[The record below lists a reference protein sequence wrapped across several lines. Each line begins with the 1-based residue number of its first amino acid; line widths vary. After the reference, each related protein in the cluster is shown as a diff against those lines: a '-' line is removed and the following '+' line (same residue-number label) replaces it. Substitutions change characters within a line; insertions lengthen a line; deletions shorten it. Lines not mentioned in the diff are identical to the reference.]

1 MPHLRCL
8 ASPPANHQ
16 RRITLWMRQLGP
28 LPQALIAAALVGSC
42 AEPTRPAG
50 EERAGPAAA
59 PAAGFVATT
68 RVTVDGNRFR
78 INGAITYRGAPAEG
92 QLMNVRM
99 VHAVFE
105 DTNRPEFDPAAN
117 TQEFVARM
125 PEYVS
130 LGVRAFTV
138 GLQGGW
144 PGYLDFINTAFLKNG
159 DLKPTYLARV
169 AKVIE
174 RADALGAV
182 IILVLYYQRQ
192 DHLLQDGQAIRN
204 GVARTADWLRQKGYR
219 NVILEVVNEYKHRG
233 FQHDILHSD
242 ASVAD
247 LIRLARQRY
256 PGLLVS
262 ASHVRNGKISA
273 RVAGASD
280 LIIVHYNSLTLSE
293 FSDSVKAIR
302 RAYPGKPILCNED
315 QRVGSA
321 AAAAASASVR
331 VEASYGLMLERQ
343 NQHYPF
349 EFHGRADDPVVYDRY
364 VALTR

>member
-1 MPHLRCL
+1 MSAIR
-8 ASPPANHQ
+8 AAKIPAAVT
-16 RRITLWMRQLGP
+16 R
-28 LPQALIAAALVGSC
+28 ALIAPALLASC
-42 AEPTRPAG
+42 AEPTRPVAEG
-50 EERAGPAAA
+50 RVGPAEL
-59 PAAGFVATT
+59 PPAGFVATT
-68 RVTVDGNRFR
+68 RITVDGTRFR
-78 INGAITYRGAPAEG
+78 INGAITYRGRPAEG

-144 PGYLDFINTAFLKNG
+144 PGYPGFINSAFLKNG

-174 RADALGAV
+174 RADALGSV

-192 DHLLQDGQAIRN
+192 DHLLENDQAIRN
-204 GVARTADWLRQKGYR
+204 GVAKTAVWLRQKGYR
-219 NVILEVVNEYKHRG
+219 NVILEVVNEYMHRG
-233 FQHDILHSD
+233 FEHPVLRSD

-247 LIRLARQRY
+247 LIRLAQDRY

-273 RVAGASD
+273 RVAAASD
-280 LIIVHYNSLTLSE
+280 VIMVHYNSLSLSE
-293 FSDSVKAIR
+293 IADSVKAIR
-302 RAYPGKPILCNED
+302 RAYPGKPILSNED

-321 AAAAASASVR
+321 AAAAASTSVK
-331 VEASYGLMLERQ
+331 VGASYGLMLERQ
-343 NQHYPF
+343 NQHFPF
-349 EFHGRADDPVVYDRY
+349 EFEGRADDPVVYDRY

>member
-1 MPHLRCL
+1 MSAFQPVGFR
-8 ASPPANHQ
+8 
-16 RRITLWMRQLGP
+16 GVV
-28 LPQALIAAALVGSC
+28 PQALLAAALVASC
-42 AEPTRPAG
+42 AEPTRPVG
-50 EERAGPAAA
+50 EDRVGPADAS
-59 PAAGFVATT
+59 PAGYVATT
-68 RVTVDGNRFR
+68 RVTVDGTRFR
-78 INGAITYRGAPAEG
+78 INGAITYRGKPAEG

-117 TQEFVARM
+117 TQEFIGRM
-125 PEYVS
+125 PAYVS
-130 LGVRAFTV
+130 LGVRAFTI

-144 PGYLDFINTAFLKNG
+144 PGYLDFINSAFLRNG
-159 DLKPTYLARV
+159 DLKPTYMARV

-192 DHLLQDGQAIRN
+192 DHLLADAQAIRN
-204 GVARTADWLRQKGYR
+204 GVAKTADWLRQKGYR

-233 FQHDILHSD
+233 FEHPILHSD

-273 RVAGASD
+273 RVGAASD
-280 LIIVHYNSLTLSE
+280 LIIVHYNSLTLAE
-293 FSDSVKAIR
+293 IADSVRAIR

-321 AAAAASASVR
+321 AAAAASASVQ
-331 VEASYGLMLERQ
+331 VGASYGLMLERQ

-349 EFHGRADDPVVYDRY
+349 RFEGRADDPVVYDRY

>member
-1 MPHLRCL
+1 MSAVLSVEIR
-8 ASPPANHQ
+8 
-16 RRITLWMRQLGP
+16 GP
-28 LPQALIAAALVGSC
+28 VPKALLAAALVTSC
-42 AEPTRPAG
+42 AEPTRPVG
-50 EERAGPAAA
+50 EDRVGPAEA
-59 PAAGFVATT
+59 PPAGFVAVT
-68 RVTVDGNRFR
+68 RVTVDGTRFR
-78 INGAITYRGAPAEG
+78 INGAVTYRGKPAEG

-99 VHAVFE
+99 VQAVFE
-105 DTNRPEFDPAAN
+105 DTNSPSFDPAAN

-130 LGVRAFTV
+130 LGVRAFTI

-144 PGYLDFINTAFLKNG
+144 PGYPGFINTAFLKNG

-182 IILVLYYQRQ
+182 VILVLYYQRQ
-192 DHLLQDGQAIRN
+192 DHLLQDAQAIRN
-204 GVARTADWLRQKGYR
+204 GVAKTADWLRQKGYR

-233 FQHDILHSD
+233 FEHAILHSD

-273 RVAGASD
+273 RVAAASD
-280 LIIVHYNSLTLSE
+280 LIVVHYNSLTLSE
-293 FSDSVKAIR
+293 IADSVRAIR

-321 AAAAASASVR
+321 AAAAASASVL
-331 VEASYGLMLERQ
+331 VGASYGLMLERQ
-343 NQHYPF
+343 NQHFPF
-349 EFHGRADDPVVYDRY
+349 EFEGRADDPVVYDRY
-364 VALTR
+364 ASLTR

>member
-1 MPHLRCL
+1 MSTIR
-8 ASPPANHQ
+8 AAKVPPAV
-16 RRITLWMRQLGP
+16 
-28 LPQALIAAALVGSC
+28 PQSLLVAALLASC
-42 AEPTRPAG
+42 AEPTRPVF
-50 EERAGPAAA
+50 EDRIGPAEA
-59 PAAGFVATT
+59 PPARFVATT
-68 RVTVDGNRFR
+68 RVTVDGTRFR
-78 INGAITYRGAPAEG
+78 INGAITYRGKPAEG

-144 PGYLDFINTAFLKNG
+144 PGYPGFINTAFLKNG

-192 DHLLQDGQAIRN
+192 DHLLENDQAIRN
-204 GVARTADWLRQKGYR
+204 GVAKTAVWLRQKGYR
-219 NVILEVVNEYKHRG
+219 NVILEVVNEYMHRG
-233 FQHDILHSD
+233 FGHPVLRSD
-242 ASVAD
+242 AAVAD
-247 LIRLARQRY
+247 LIRLARERY

-273 RVAGASD
+273 RVAAASD
-280 LIIVHYNSLTLSE
+280 VIIVHYNSLSLAE
-293 FSDSVKAIR
+293 IADSVKAIR
-302 RAYPGKPILCNED
+302 RAYPAKPILANED
-315 QRVGSA
+315 RRVGSA
-321 AAAAASASVR
+321 SAAAASASVK
-331 VEASYGLMLERQ
+331 VGASYGLMLERQ
-343 NQHYPF
+343 NQHFPF
-349 EFHGRADDPVVYDRY
+349 EFEGRADDPIVYDRY
-364 VALTR
+364 VALTQ

>member
-1 MPHLRCL
+1 MRSVSLTCVPRSLVIRGAVPRALL
-8 ASPPANHQ
+8 AA
-16 RRITLWMRQLGP
+16 TLL
-28 LPQALIAAALVGSC
+28 ASC
-42 AEPTRPAG
+42 AEPTTPPGEDGMAPAG
-50 EERAGPAAA
+50 APPAGY
-59 PAAGFVATT
+59 VAKT
-68 RVTVDGNRFR
+68 RVTVDGTRFR
-78 INGAITYRGAPAEG
+78 INGDITYRGKPAEG

-105 DTNRPEFDPAAN
+105 DTNRPEFDAAAN

-130 LGVRAFTV
+130 LGVRAFTI

-144 PGYLDFINTAFLKNG
+144 PGYPGFVNSAFLRNG
-159 DLKPTYLARV
+159 DLKSTYMSRVARV
-169 AKVIE
+169 VE
-174 RADALGAV
+174 RADGLGAV

-192 DHLLQDGQAIRN
+192 DHLLEDGQAIRN
-204 GVARTADWLRQKGYR
+204 GVAKTADWLRQKGYR

-233 FQHDILHSD
+233 FEHDILHSD
-242 ASVAD
+242 AGVAD

-256 PGLLVS
+256 PGLLVT

-273 RVAGASD
+273 RVAAASD
-280 LIIVHYNSLTLSE
+280 VIMVHFNSLE
-293 FSDSVKAIR
+293 VPEIADSVRALR
-302 RAYPGKPILCNED
+302 RAYPGKPVLCNED

-321 AAAAASASVR
+321 AAAAASASVQAG
-331 VEASYGLMLERQ
+331 ASYGLMLERQ

-349 EFHGRADDPVVYDRY
+349 RFEGRADDPVAYDRY

>member
-1 MPHLRCL
+1 MSAIRSLEIRG
-8 ASPPANHQ
+8 AV
-16 RRITLWMRQLGP
+16 
-28 LPQALIAAALVGSC
+28 PQALLAAALVASC

-50 EERAGPAAA
+50 EDRIGTAEA
-59 PAAGFVATT
+59 PPAGFVAST
-68 RVTVDGNRFR
+68 RVTVDGTRFR
-78 INGAITYRGAPAEG
+78 INGAITYRGKPAEG
-92 QLMNVRM
+92 LLMNVRM

-105 DTNRPEFDPAAN
+105 DTYRTDFDPAAN

-130 LGVRAFTV
+130 LGVRAFTI

-144 PGYLDFINTAFLKNG
+144 PGYGPFINTAFLKNG

-192 DHLLQDGQAIRN
+192 DHLLQDDQAIRN
-204 GVARTADWLRQKGYR
+204 GVAKTADWLRQKGYR

-233 FQHDILHSD
+233 FEHAILHSD

-247 LIRLARQRY
+247 LIRLAKQRY

-262 ASHVRNGKISA
+262 ASHVRNGKTSA
-273 RVAGASD
+273 RVASASD
-280 LIIVHYNSLTLSE
+280 LIIVHYNSLALSE
-293 FSDSVKAIR
+293 IPDSVKAIR
-302 RAYPGKPILCNED
+302 RAYPGKPILSNED

-321 AAAAASASVR
+321 AAAAASASVQAG
-331 VEASYGLMLERQ
+331 ASYGLMLERK

-349 EFHGRADDPVVYDRY
+349 VFQGRSDDPVVYDRF

>member
-1 MPHLRCL
+1 V
-8 ASPPANHQ
+8 
-16 RRITLWMRQLGP
+16 
-28 LPQALIAAALVGSC
+28 PQALLAVALVAAC
-42 AEPTRPAG
+42 AEPTNPAG
-50 EERAGPAAA
+50 EDRVGPVDA
-59 PAAGFVATT
+59 PPRGFVATT
-68 RVTVDGNRFR
+68 RVTVDGTRFR
-78 INGAITYRGAPAEG
+78 INGAITYRGKAAEG

-105 DTNRPEFDPAAN
+105 DTKRPEFDAAAN

-130 LGVRAFTV
+130 QGVRAFTI

-144 PGYLDFINTAFLKNG
+144 PGYLEFVNTAFLKNG
-159 DLKPTYLARV
+159 DLKSTYLARV

-192 DHLLQDGQAIRN
+192 DHLLENDQAIRN
-204 GVARTADWLRQKGYR
+204 GVAKTADWLRQKGYR

-233 FQHDILHSD
+233 FQHPILHSD
-242 ASVAD
+242 AGVAD

-256 PGLLVS
+256 PGLLVT

-273 RVAGASD
+273 RVGAASD
-280 LIIVHYNSLTLSE
+280 IIIVHYNSLSLSE
-293 FSDSVKAIR
+293 IADSVNAIR
-302 RAYPGKPILCNED
+302 RTYPGKPILCNED
-315 QRVGSA
+315 RRVGSA
-321 AAAAASASVR
+321 AAAVASESVR
-331 VEASYGLMLERQ
+331 VGASYGLMLERQ

-349 EFHGRADDPVVYDRY
+349 AFEGRADDPVVYDRY

>member
-1 MPHLRCL
+1 MSAIRSVEIR
-8 ASPPANHQ
+8 AAA
-16 RRITLWMRQLGP
+16 T
-28 LPQALIAAALVGSC
+28 QALLAAALLASC

-50 EERAGPAAA
+50 DKRVGPADA
-59 PAAGFVATT
+59 PPAGFVATT
-68 RVTVDGNRFR
+68 RVTVDGTRFR
-78 INGAITYRGAPAEG
+78 INGAITYRGKPAEG
-92 QLMNVRM
+92 LLMNVRM
-99 VHAVFE
+99 VNAVFE
-105 DTNRPEFDPAAN
+105 DTNRPWFDPAAN
-117 TQEFVARM
+117 TQELVARM

-130 LGVRAFTV
+130 LGVRAFTI

-144 PGYLDFINTAFLKNG
+144 PGYGPFINTAFLKNG

-174 RADALGAV
+174 RGDALGAV

-192 DHLLQDGQAIRN
+192 DHLLQDAQAIRN
-204 GVARTADWLRQKGYR
+204 GVTKTADWLRQKGYR
-219 NVILEVVNEYKHRG
+219 NVILEVVNEYMHRG
-233 FQHDILHSD
+233 FEHDILRSD

-247 LIRLARQRY
+247 LIGLAKQRY

-273 RVAGASD
+273 RVARASD

-293 FSDSVKAIR
+293 IPDSVKAIR

-315 QRVGSA
+315 ARIRYN

-331 VEASYGLMLERQ
+331 VDASYGLMLERK

-349 EFHGRADDPVVYDRY
+349 EFLGRADDPVVYDRY

>member
-1 MPHLRCL
+1 MSAIRS
-8 ASPPANHQ
+8 AVTRGA
-16 RRITLWMRQLGP
+16 G
-28 LPQALIAAALVGSC
+28 PQALLAVVLVASC

-50 EERAGPAAA
+50 EDRAVPAEAA
-59 PAAGFVATT
+59 PARFVATT
-68 RVTVDGNRFR
+68 KVTVDGTRFR
-78 INGAITYRGAPAEG
+78 INGAVTYRGKPAEG

-105 DTNRPEFDPAAN
+105 DTKRPEFDAAAN
-117 TQEFVARM
+117 TQEFIARM

-130 LGVRAFTV
+130 LGVRAFTI

-144 PGYLDFINTAFLKNG
+144 PGYLDFINSAFLKNG
-159 DLKPTYLARV
+159 DLKTTYMARV

-192 DHLLQDGQAIRN
+192 DHLLESDQAIRN
-204 GVARTADWLRQKGYR
+204 GVAKTADWLRTKGYK
-219 NVILEVVNEYKHRG
+219 NVVLEVVNEYKHRG
-233 FQHDILHSD
+233 FQHPILHSD
-242 ASVAD
+242 AGVAD
-247 LIRLARQRY
+247 LIRLAQQRY
-256 PGLLVS
+256 PGLLVT

-273 RVAGASD
+273 RVGAASN
-280 LIIVHYNSLTLSE
+280 LIILHYNSLTPSE
-293 FSDSVKAIR
+293 MQDSVRAIR
-302 RAYPGKPILCNED
+302 RTYPGKPILCNED

-321 AAAAASASVR
+321 AAAMASASVQ
-331 VEASYGLMLERQ
+331 VGASYGLMLERQ

-349 EFHGRADDPVVYDRY
+349 AFEGRADDPIVYDRY

>member
-1 MPHLRCL
+1 MSAVLSVEIRGPVPKALL
-8 ASPPANHQ
+8 AAV
-16 RRITLWMRQLGP
+16 
-28 LPQALIAAALVGSC
+28 LVASC
-42 AEPTRPAG
+42 AEPTKPVG
-50 EERAGPAAA
+50 EDRVGPAEA
-59 PAAGFVATT
+59 PPAGFVAAT
-68 RVTVDGNRFR
+68 RVTVDGTRFR
-78 INGAITYRGAPAEG
+78 INGAITYRGKPAEG

-105 DTNRPEFDPAAN
+105 DTNRPSFDPAAN
-117 TQEFVARM
+117 TQEFVAQM

-130 LGVRAFTV
+130 LGVRAFTI

-144 PGYLDFINTAFLKNG
+144 PGYPGFINTAFLKNG

-182 IILVLYYQRQ
+182 VILVLYYQRQ
-192 DHLLQDGQAIRN
+192 DHLLQDAQAIRN
-204 GVARTADWLRQKGYR
+204 GVAKTADWLRQKGYR

-233 FQHDILHSD
+233 FEHAILHSD

-273 RVAGASD
+273 RVAAASD
-280 LIIVHYNSLTLSE
+280 LIVVHYNSLTLSE
-293 FSDSVKAIR
+293 IADSVRAIR

-315 QRVGSA
+315 QQIGSA
-321 AAAAASASVR
+321 AAAAASASVL
-331 VEASYGLMLERQ
+331 VGASYGLMLERQ
-343 NQHYPF
+343 NQHFPF
-349 EFHGRADDPVVYDRY
+349 EFEGRADDPVVYDRY
-364 VALTR
+364 AALTR